1 MVNPSIRVRACLER
15 KEPRLIISSPDDTV
29 ETAIRKMVVNKIGAM
44 PVCDGQ
50 GNLIGIVSERDL
62 LKECSQRAKQINK
75 IRVKDVMTKDVVIGL
90 PDDDLDY
97 VMDVMT
103 QKGIRHLPIMDG
115 PKLEGMLSIRDVV
128 DIQLEKSKAEARFL
142 NVYISGGYIR

>member
-1 MVNPSIRVRACLER
+1 
-15 KEPRLIISSPDDTV
+15 
-29 ETAIRKMVVNKIGAM
+29 
-44 PVCDGQ
+44 
-50 GNLIGIVSERDL
+50 
-62 LKECSQRAKQINK
+62 
-75 IRVKDVMTKDVVIGL
+75 MTGEVVIGL

-142 NVYISGGYIR
+142 NVYISGGYH